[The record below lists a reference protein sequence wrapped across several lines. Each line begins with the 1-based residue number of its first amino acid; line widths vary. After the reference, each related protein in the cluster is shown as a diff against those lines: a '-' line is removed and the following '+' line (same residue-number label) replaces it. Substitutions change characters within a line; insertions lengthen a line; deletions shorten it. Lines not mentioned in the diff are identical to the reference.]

1 MSGQPFNQF
10 PEALQQHSRR
20 FDASL
25 AIALENSAR
34 VLAGEQRQNQTE
46 LVDNQRLLKQSY
58 IEHLDIEYL
67 PADLVME
74 WQMRFM
80 LDQQIVELIKKI
92 EKTALK
98 A

>member
-1 MSGQPFNQF
+1 MIPSGEPWARSLSRASRAMGSMSP
-10 PEALQQHSRR
+10 LTSRIR
-20 FDASL
+20 YVTIGVSTKPG
-25 AIALENSAR
+25 AIALTLIPLGPNSVAAVR
-34 VLAGEQRQNQTE
+34 VNMFT
-46 LVDNQRLLKQSY
+46 
-58 IEHLDIEYL
+58 
-67 PADLVME
+67 ADLVME